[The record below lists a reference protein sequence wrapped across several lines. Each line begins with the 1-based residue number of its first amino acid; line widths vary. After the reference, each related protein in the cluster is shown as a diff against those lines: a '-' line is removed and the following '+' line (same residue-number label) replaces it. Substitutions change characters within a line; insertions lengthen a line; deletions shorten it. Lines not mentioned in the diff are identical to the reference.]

1 MLSIYKWISSWT
13 YLFPDFYS
21 LFSIQ
26 GITDERKIYKYTFLL
41 FSRGYSLSL
50 LRKNMTTMLVHVPN
64 GFKRLKLNGKDKWKK
79 YILRNILIKMYFPK
93 K

>member
-26 GITDERKIYKYTFLL
+26 GITDERKIYKYTFVL
-41 FSRGYSLSL
+41 FSRGYTLSL
-50 LRKNMTTMLVHVPN
+50 LRK
-64 GFKRLKLNGKDKWKK
+64 K
-79 YILRNILIKMYFPK
+79 YDNNAGSCPLMVLSV
-93 K
+93 